1 VSDDALYLL
10 SANEALSKIKSNK
23 ISVTQYVESLIFRI
37 NQINPQTFV
46 WSHLNFEQTLEQAK
60 NLDTSIQSGIET
72 GTLCGIPIGIKDIF
86 NTVDFPT
93 EMGSNLWKDF
103 TPGNDS
109 RVVHYLRQSDAI
121 IMGKTETAEF
131 AVHALGKSQN
141 PYDFE
146 RSPGTSSSG
155 SAIAVAT
162 FMVPLS
168 IGTQTAGSI
177 IRPASYCGVFGF
189 KPSFGL
195 LPRTGMLKTT
205 DSLDQIGF
213 FARTPKDLE
222 LIFDSIHVKGKN
234 YPLSHSALNDT
245 SRQTVSHRPWKIK
258 FVKTHTWK
266 NCTDSIQKSVTN
278 FIQTLS
284 THPEFEIDELELPS
298 NFELAHEN
306 HKTIYTKS
314 LSYYFKEELKQ
325 KSLVSEIF
333 YDFSNYSKNIS
344 LDDFDK
350 SISYQSHITNQ
361 LDDSFRNFDI
371 ILSLSTV
378 DHAPLRNNPEKD
390 DPSLIWTMCGVPAIN
405 IPVLFTENEL
415 PVGIQVIARKYND
428 KLLMN
433 FVNLLHKKNIIFD
446 APYPN
451 PKLNNLLN

>member
-1 VSDDALYLL
+1 MPNNTLYLL
-10 SANEALSKIKSNK
+10 SATEAISKIKSNK
-23 ISVTQYVESLIFRI
+23 ISVTQYLESIISRI
-37 NQINPQTFV
+37 KEVDSTTFV
-46 WSHLNFEQTLEQAK
+46 WSHLNFQQTLEQAK
-60 NLDTSIQSGIET
+60 NLDTLLLSGTET
-72 GTLCGIPIGIKDIF
+72 GSLFGIPIGIKDIF
-86 NTVDFPT
+86 NTIDFPT
-93 EMGSNLWKDF
+93 EMGSEIWKDF
-103 TPGNDS
+103 TPGNDA
-109 RVVHYLRQSDAI
+109 RVVHYLRKSDAI

-141 PYDFE
+141 PYDSKL
-146 RSPGTSSSG
+146 SPGTSSSG

-205 DSLDQIGF
+205 DTLDQIGF
-213 FARTPKDLE
+213 FARTPKDLR
-222 LIFDSIHVKGKN
+222 LIFKSAHVKGKN
-234 YPLSHSALNDT
+234 YPLSHNTLNDK
-245 SRQTVSHRPWKIK
+245 SRQTVSNRPWKIK

-266 NCTDSIQKSVTN
+266 NCTDSIQKLVKN
-278 FIQTLS
+278 FIHTLS
-284 THPEFEIDELELPS
+284 LHKEFNIDEFELPS

-325 KSLVSEIF
+325 KKLVSKIF

-344 LDDFDK
+344 IDDFDK
-350 SISYQSHITNQ
+350 SISYQSQLTNQ
-361 LDDSFRNFDI
+361 LDDSFKNFDI

-378 DHAPLRNNPEKD
+378 DHAPLRDNPEKD
-390 DPSLIWTMCGVPAIN
+390 DPSLIWTMCGVPVIN
-405 IPVLFTENEL
+405 IPILSSENEL

-428 KLLMN
+428 NLLLD

-451 PKLNNLLN
+451 PKLNNLLH